1 MMKQQYLTSA
11 LVLLIAIV
19 FSNTLTDQNYLNT
32 NSITKLNNQP
42 SNNKGRFIDIRDNKS
57 YRWVKIGS
65 QVWMAENFAYDNKPN
80 GCWAYNNDKIFS
92 GVFGYLYNWQT
103 AMALAPKGW
112 HLPSDQEWEQMIGY
126 LKENGYSYNG
136 VNGDNAIAK
145 ALTKP
150 LLWVESDIIG
160 SAGSKDHFEIINR
173 SGFSALAGGR
183 RENTGEFFSAGV
195 YGYWWTATEGDEIG
209 AYCRSIY
216 YKGRTIERGDFY
228 VNDKT
233 SGYSVRYVKD

>member
-11 LVLLIAIV
+11 LVLLIVIV

-42 SNNKGRFIDIRDNKS
+42 SSNKGRFIDIRDNKS
-57 YRWVKIGS
+57 YRWVKIGN
-65 QVWMAENFAYDNKPN
+65 QIWMVDNFAYDNKSN
-80 GCWAYNNDKIFS
+80 GSWAYNNDKIFTT
-92 GVFGYLYNWQT
+92 VFGYLYDWET
-103 AMALAPKGW
+103 AIKLAPKGW

-150 LLWVESDIIG
+150 LL
-160 SAGSKDHFEIINR
+160 
-173 SGFSALAGGR
+173 
-183 RENTGEFFSAGV
+183 
-195 YGYWWTATEGDEIG
+195 
-209 AYCRSIY
+209 
-216 YKGRTIERGDFY
+216 
-228 VNDKT
+228 
-233 SGYSVRYVKD
+233 